1 MGADELEELECQ
13 ARVIQQNMRAWAL
26 RRNYKSMRAAA
37 STLQTAWRE
46 RQRGRGATA
55 SSSAHAKTS
64 DSGLQVCCATTVLV
78 VQHPLRINK
87 QLCAQSSTA
96 QTLSRCH

>member
-1 MGADELEELECQ
+1 MMGADELEELECQ

-55 SSSAHAKTS
+55 ITAATSASSSAHAGS
-64 DSGLQVCCATTVLV
+64 SHSGLQVCCA
-78 VQHPLRINK
+78 
-87 QLCAQSSTA
+87 AS
-96 QTLSRCH
+96 

>member
-1 MGADELEELECQ
+1 MMGADELEDLECQ

-46 RQRGRGATA
+46 RQRGRGATTAATSA
-55 SSSAHAKTS
+55 SSSAHAGS
-64 DSGLQVCCATTVLV
+64 SHSGLQVCRA
-78 VQHPLRINK
+78 
-87 QLCAQSSTA
+87 AS
-96 QTLSRCH
+96 